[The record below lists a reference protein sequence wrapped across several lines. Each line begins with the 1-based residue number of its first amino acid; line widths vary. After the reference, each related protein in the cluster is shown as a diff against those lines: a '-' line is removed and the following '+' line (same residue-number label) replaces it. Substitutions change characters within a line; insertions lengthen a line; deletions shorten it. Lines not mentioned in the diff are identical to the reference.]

1 MRIPETILKI
11 RNKVKTFKVPKKFII
26 NQIFKDL
33 THSWT
38 NDYTMIP
45 FLPPMLL
52 QHFPDQDLQTRSS
65 NNQKNKTPLNTYW
78 TAFADIY
85 ESPCCVAW
93 YPIPND
99 RCRAP
104 LNLLCYRDG
113 ARFTNTLYFVSRQD
127 CLSFFFFESRFRDNF
142 TQKTTLKFVCITDLS
157 CQIFTIPNFFYSWNI
172 MFGHYTVL
180 LFCLSWF

>member
-1 MRIPETILKI
+1 
-11 RNKVKTFKVPKKFII
+11 
-26 NQIFKDL
+26 
-33 THSWT
+33 
-38 NDYTMIP
+38 MIP

-52 QHFPDQDLQTRSS
+52 QHFPDQDLQTRSY

-78 TAFADIY
+78 IAFADIY

-93 YPIPND
+93 CPIPND
-99 RCRAP
+99 RCSAP

-113 ARFTNTLYFVSRQD
+113 APFTNTLYFVSRQD
-127 CLSFFFFESRFRDNF
+127 YLSFFFYESRFRDNF
-142 TQKTTLKFVCITDLS
+142 TQKTTLKFVCITDLL
-157 CQIFTIPNFFYSWNI
+157 CQIFSIANFFYSWNL